1 MKLTFLAILFLLP
14 VIAMAESAEQDKKGF
29 RLVNVP
35 AREHGY
41 GNFKSQ
47 VIDSQD
53 KFDAFIKQVEK
64 QQGWNNRD
72 AFLKAL
78 SGAKLD
84 FAKESLV
91 LIRKTEGSGSNKVSL
106 ATPELKD
113 DKLVCVINREVAGI
127 GTADIADYCFAV
139 AVDKGKAKEAE
150 VWVSMM
156 GKKVDK
162 AQEVLPIPAK

>member
-1 MKLTFLAILFLLP
+1 MKLTLLAILFLLP
-14 VIAMAESAEQDKKGF
+14 VIAMAESSEQDKSF

-47 VIDSQD
+47 VIDSQE

-72 AFLKAL
+72 GFLKAL

-84 FAKESLV
+84 FAKEALV

-113 DKLVCVINREVAGI
+113 DKLVCVINREV
-127 GTADIADYCFAV
+127 
-139 AVDKGKAKEAE
+139 
-150 VWVSMM
+150 
-156 GKKVDK
+156 
-162 AQEVLPIPAK
+162 